1 MFERNNSLN
10 ASLSSFEDNNDFF
23 PLHQL
28 SWKDNSLF
36 DYRLFSQTF
45 PSDFLC
51 SSFLEETPD
60 INFLTREIREKP
72 NIISNQDKLVVTSIN
87 KTPLKKIE
95 KNVPHD
101 PPAQYTFDKIQNII
115 RSLNLPDDIRNIF
128 VKDSNLTRID
138 KEMSD
143 KVAIGKKK
151 RRKKGKIKF
160 TEEKENKKIGRKKN
174 NDYTKRKHDR
184 NWGDNIIKKIKL
196 KFIEYC
202 LRFLNNILK
211 SNIAKEKLN
220 EYKTILQKNKRYIYG
235 EESENLIKSLDYKF
249 IDKIKK
255 EKELLLLKK
264 PLKEIFSNKISP
276 KYSTLPPD
284 YNKNLIEIIL
294 NKEKD
299 NSNIMFAFNL
309 TFEEWINVFTYKR
322 NLESFENFDK
332 NKMEEIN
339 NKFDKV
345 EKLINEM
352 YQKHYN
358 HNYLSYFI
366 CYIFNY
372 KRWFIMKKGR
382 NRISNKEKKL

>member
-10 ASLSSFEDNNDFF
+10 ESLSSFEDNNDFF

-28 SWKDNSLF
+28 SLKDNSLF

-45 PSDFLC
+45 PYDFLC
-51 SSFLEETPD
+51 CSFPEETPD
-60 INFLTREIREKP
+60 INFFTREIREKP
-72 NIISNQDKLVVTSIN
+72 NIISNKDKLVVTSKN
-87 KTPLKKIE
+87 EMPLKKIE
-95 KNVPHD
+95 KNVPYD

-184 NWGDNIIKKIKL
+184 NCGDNIIKKIKL

-264 PLKEIFSNKISP
+264 PLKEIFANKISP
-276 KYSTLPPD
+276 KYSTLSPD
-284 YNKNLIEIIL
+284 YNKKLIEIIL

-309 TFEEWINVFTYKR
+309 TLEEWIDVFTYKR

-372 KRWFIMKKGR
+372 KRWFIIKKGR